1 MAYRDF
7 IYTPAGGNQAEI
19 WQEFENTLDGS
30 GYGND
35 AWTTEVGAVTFGAP
49 GSGIPGEGPTGRSGI
64 FNGSTRIVSGLG
76 KFVFSTTSA
85 FAIWVKTTDTNG
97 TFMQFGSGT
106 STASNYWRMRLTAGK
121 VVVLRHPVTTIM
133 TSTRTIDDGQW
144 HMVVF
149 KKDSATS
156 GKLFIDGTLEATYNT
171 SWSPNVSGLLYLG
184 MDRVTASNATNNFT
198 GELDQACHWPGGLT
212 DQQVADLY
220 TEGIATDLSTDGI
233 ATDAIA
239 VATFA
244 GMADYMVT
252 FTEATL
258 PVQIKLDVEFTR
270 GVIKNRLTSN
280 LYDAKIRRSMEE
292 QTLVSVS
299 AVEVKKPRP
308 VVTLNMKEN

>member
-1 MAYRDF
+1 MTYRDF
-7 IYTPAGGNQAEI
+7 VLDGIGQPEI
-19 WQEFENTLDGS
+19 WQEFENTLDGT
-30 GYGND
+30 GYGTSGD
-35 AWTTEVGAVTFGAP
+35 DPWGTEAGAVTFGDP

-76 KFVFSTTSA
+76 KFAFSTTSA

-171 SWSPNVSGLLYLG
+171 SWSPNISGFLYLG
-184 MDRVTASNATNNFT
+184 MDRVTASSANNNFI

-212 DQQVADLY
+212 DTQIADHW
-220 TEGIATDLSTDGI
+220 TKGINPLTDDI
-233 ATDAIA
+233 AVNIE

-244 GMADYMVT
+244 GMADYTVA

-258 PVQIKLDVEFTR
+258 PVKIKLDVEFAR

-280 LYDAKIRRSMEE
+280 LYDAKIRRSNEN

-299 AVEVKKPRP
+299 SVDMKKPRP